1 MMVSS
6 IVRLVLLAA
15 AQTLATQTTN
25 VPQTAQLSSVE
36 IQVIDTSGAPLQ
48 SARINI
54 ERITT
59 FERETGTLGRVT
71 FLKVRAGT
79 YTATVERDGFVP
91 LDREFTVV
99 PGKQIVVKAMLAPA
113 RSVAPKR
120 IEPRRAVELR

>member
-1 MMVSS
+1 MVSS

-15 AQTLATQTTN
+15 AQTLATQATN

-36 IQVIDTSGAPLQ
+36 IQVIDTSGAPLE

-54 ERITT
+54 DRITT

-71 FLKVRAGT
+71 FLKVKAGT
-79 YTATVERDGFVP
+79 YIAYVERDGFVP

-113 RSVAPKR
+113 RSVVPKSR
-120 IEPRRAVELR
+120 EPRRAVELR